1 MQKHQYLKMSKKD
14 YEFRKTIQMLS
25 SEVFNYVSLNK
36 FYDPEMEYSA
46 DQFKEILFNQSGIT
60 SNIPE
65 SKYRNFDDTSK
76 VELFEYL
83 SSITTNLIIL
93 VAGNILWTKRNF
105 GHDIGLGHIND
116 EFIFTIRVYFENE
129 AERVENQIIGEII
142 SDCLDGKFI
151 ISQINTENCITTEL
165 RFKDCYKVK
174 EMFNTAVSDFF
185 YVDSHGKN
193 SKKMKTAFHD
203 LTSMCS
209 EGLNSFIEYEV

>member
-1 MQKHQYLKMSKKD
+1 MSKKD
-14 YEFRKTIQMLS
+14 YKFRKTIQMLF
-25 SEVFNYVSLNK
+25 SEDFNYVSLNK
-36 FYDPEMEYSA
+36 FHDPEMEYSA

-65 SKYRNFDDTSK
+65 SKYRDFDDASK

-93 VAGNILWTKRNF
+93 VVGNILWTKRNF
-105 GHDIGLGHIND
+105 SHDIGLGHIND

-129 AERVENQIIGEII
+129 LERIENEIIGEII
-142 SDCLDGKFI
+142 SDCLDQKFT
-151 ISQINTENCITTEL
+151 ISQTNTGNSITTEL

-174 EMFNTAVSDFF
+174 EMFNTSVSDFY
-185 YVDSHGKN
+185 YVDSHGEN
-193 SKKMKTAFHD
+193 SKNMKTTFHD

-209 EGLNSFIEYEV
+209 EGLTSFIEYEV